1 VLSTL
6 HTNNAPETLT
16 RLLEMGMNPLNISD
30 AFLGVLGQRLVRRL
44 CSNCIESYRSSEEE
58 FADLRTDYGREAF
71 DAAGFSYGAG
81 FSLKRA
87 AGCEKCNGS
96 GFKGR
101 IGIHELMEATSEI
114 KFLIKKNAT
123 SFDLAQQ
130 AARDGMTTLKQDGI
144 RKIID
149 GITTIREV
157 RRVCV
162 E

>member
-1 VLSTL
+1 
-6 HTNNAPETLT
+6 
-16 RLLEMGMNPLNISD
+16 
-30 AFLGVLGQRLVRRL
+30 
-44 CSNCIESYRSSEEE
+44 
-58 FADLRTDYGREAF
+58 LRTDYGREAF

-81 FSLKRA
+81 LSLKRA